1 MLRRARYGR
10 LLLWVALPL
19 AAQTLPQPKI
29 PTNIPAIV
37 PGADKIRSIP
47 QTPGQAAREGK
58 QDAVSQL
65 MAKALAS
72 KDPEEQARLYTEILL
87 LDPNNTVAFQGRK
100 EALEKIDK
108 QKAEETQRK
117 AQTAQEVEESLG
129 KEKTR
134 LESLRKAEE
143 AFLAGHVEAADRYLA
158 PGRKAAPNDPEIQNL
173 DGLIQ
178 RELGARQRRNWF
190 LIGGG
195 IVVGLAA
202 IVLLVVVLR
211 NRDPY
216 LEIVHGEGKGK
227 RYAIDK
233 DLIAIGAVAQ
243 DGAGKNDIVVRDVE
257 RMISRFHCEVHRRG
271 RKVWLID
278 CESANGTW
286 VDRRQA
292 PPNKAIRIKNGAHVD
307 LAGTCT
313 LRLGFER
320 RKKK

>member
-1 MLRRARYGR
+1 MLRRSTPGCLA
-10 LLLWVALPL
+10 LLLVLPCL
-19 AAQTLPQPKI
+19 SQSLPKPRL
-29 PTNIPAIV
+29 PTNLPAAV

-47 QTPGQAAREGK
+47 QTPGQAVREVK
-58 QDAVSQL
+58 QEEVSQL

-87 LDPNNTVAFQGRK
+87 LDPNNTVAYQGREK
-100 EALEKIDK
+100 ALEKVEK
-108 QKAEETQRK
+108 QKADEIERK
-117 AQTAQEVEESLG
+117 AKTAQHVEESLG

-134 LESLRKAEE
+134 RESLKKAED
-143 AFLAGHVEAADRYLA
+143 AFLAGKVEAADRYLA
-158 PGRKAAPNDPEIQNL
+158 PGKKVAPEDPDIQNL
-173 DGLIQ
+173 DALIQ
-178 RELGARQRRNWF
+178 RELGSQKRKMWF

-195 IVVGLAA
+195 IALGLVA
-202 IVLLVVVLR
+202 IVLLILYLR
-211 NRDPY
+211 VRDPY
-216 LEIVHGEGKGK
+216 IEIVSGEGKGK

-233 DLIAIGAVAQ
+233 DLICIGAVAQ

-257 RMISRFHCEVHRRG
+257 RMISRFHCEIHRRG
-271 RKVWLID
+271 RKVFLID

-286 VDRRQA
+286 VDRRPA
-292 PPNKAIRIKNGAHVD
+292 PPNKALRIKNGAHID